1 MSTKKLQRSVIEGG
15 RTNSNKW
22 ERRQS
27 HKDFRTRDR
36 DFIKSVE
43 HDTENWYDNDTEPTE
58 KVYKNFDDKLGPM
71 YRWLHAQVGKVWNAV
86 RSEIAEKFDTRTT
99 AGRHIVEDHL
109 LRNVQETDDI
119 WRYSYRF
126 STPPAPNT
134 SYYKNDFYVD
144 DDGYLRAKNYLGR
157 RNRREKAP
165 PFDLNRLSNWL
176 EGRIVGKIGDKL
188 FWFIPTNAGP
198 WLMKWQGVR
207 YNSWYG
213 EPENALAYYYLRNK
227 PVYKT
232 NSVGQAY
239 QDENGQ
245 AIIDYYQPQW
255 EKTNYTAFRQYRK
268 LNQKELEF
276 WNELPE
282 YYQKGILEC
291 SPTAPKPPKKK
302 FSY

>member
-1 MSTKKLQRSVIEGG
+1 MSKKRLDRTVIEGG

-71 YRWLHAQVGKVWNAV
+71 YRWLHSKVGQVWDAV
-86 RSEIAEKFDTRTT
+86 RSEIAKKFDTRTT

-126 STPPAPNT
+126 STPPAPNH

-144 DDGYLRAKNYLGR
+144 EDGYLRAKIYLGR
-157 RNRREKAP
+157 RAARPKIP
-165 PFDLNRLSNWL
+165 SIDLAKLSDWL
-176 EGRIVGKIGDKL
+176 GGRVVGQVGNQL
-188 FWFIPTNAGP
+188 FWFVPTGAGP
-198 WLMKWQGVR
+198 WIIKWGQ
-207 YNSWYG
+207 
-213 EPENALAYYYLRNK
+213 YYYSYSMMKNSSPLTFYYQRNE
-227 PVYKT
+227 PVYKKDSLGKVV
-232 NSVGQAY
+232 NDDLGR
-239 QDENGQ
+239 
-245 AIIDYYQPQW
+245 AIIEGYETRW
-255 EKTNYTAFRQYRK
+255 HSTGLVSLKQYRK
-268 LNQKELEF
+268 LTHKELAY
-276 WNELPE
+276 WNSLPE
-282 YYQKGILEC
+282 HYQNGILSC
-291 SPTAPKPPKKK
+291 APTGPKKK
-302 FSY
+302 FS